1 MRALT
6 NSDPN
11 GGRTLVLPALAALLL
26 AGCTSLP
33 PAQVESFST
42 GISAAKN
49 QTTLAFQGV
58 TDLTSQAI
66 IDYAAAQ
73 PTLTDSNFMPVLPPD
88 AVAAWDA
95 TFGALQTYSQ
105 NLVLLA
111 SPNLTKGYED
121 AMINLAG
128 QMKHTGDE
136 LQSLHLVSTQP
147 TFSPSL
153 AAAFTELG
161 DLLLRAK
168 AHHSARVAIIQ
179 SDPAV
184 RQIFTTMADT
194 IGDTPDTALR
204 GTVHAHWEQ
213 SKAKLKVAFLSASRD
228 GRRSLAAQY
237 ASLLSSEVTQ
247 DLALASLQHSF
258 LALADA
264 HHALASGRSASLAA
278 AIAAV
283 EQEVQRT
290 YDLFNRF
297 QKITPGPK
305 VN

>member
-1 MRALT
+1 M
-6 NSDPN
+6 
-11 GGRTLVLPALAALLL
+11 V
-26 AGCTSLP
+26 
-33 PAQVESFST
+33 
-42 GISAAKN
+42 
-49 QTTLAFQGV
+49 
-58 TDLTSQAI
+58 
-66 IDYAAAQ
+66 
-73 PTLTDSNFMPVLPPD
+73 
-88 AVAAWDA
+88 
-95 TFGALQTYSQ
+95 
-105 NLVLLA
+105 
-111 SPNLTKGYED
+111 
-121 AMINLAG
+121 NLAG

-136 LQSLHLVSTQP
+136 LQSLHLVSNQP

-194 IGDTPDTALR
+194 IGDTQNTALR

-213 SKAKLKVAFLSASRD
+213 TKAKLKVAFLSASRD

-264 HHALASGRSASLAA
+264 HHALASGRSASLAV

-290 YDLFNRF
+290 YDLFSRF
-297 QKITPGPK
+297 QKITPGPQ